1 MRSLSRSILRLCQRS
16 SFSKIGSAM
25 SSLRWLPAL
34 APRDARL
41 IASTSAHPLHP
52 FSRHACTPWSLES
65 KMHTF
70 VPFTC
75 GTSKCIATAKM
86 RNKATTTK
94 CTDTAMRRKIVTSS
108 NPMVV
113 DDVWVPFILPNSSH
127 RDGAIY
133 KNVILKEDWFDID
146 FMNRNETRLEPMML
160 CKPTE
165 ACLLYAENCMHFPQ
179 HMLQFFS
186 LTLAECFSNNGPI
199 QLYGYIA
206 ARDERDRMLNYVL
219 NHSRDD
225 PITVQQGSL
234 IQMTGPK
241 RGIEMYSPV
250 FIEFDLR
257 VKNGGKEE
265 DDLQLIDGAI
275 ACYDQKP
282 WRPIKHR
289 INGKCGTVDISLA
302 YVEHAVEATI
312 EVVVSEVHSGFSLSL
327 SSLVYIV
334 ENYEEIPLFHGT
346 IDQSRGLRRFVVAVT
361 SGTVMKLKF
370 RFGSNS
376 VERCC
381 SFKAKL
387 HGCVRRQIKH
397 ELASITVKVYWST
410 I

>member
-1 MRSLSRSILRLCQRS
+1 MRSLSRSVLRLCQRS
-16 SFSKIGSAM
+16 SVSKIGSAM
-25 SSLRWLPAL
+25 FLMWLPAL
-34 APRDARL
+34 ARRDARL
-41 IASTSAHPLHP
+41 IASTSAHPLYP
-52 FSRHACTPWSLES
+52 LSRLACTPWSLQS
-65 KMHTF
+65 KMHAF

-75 GTSKCIATAKM
+75 GTPKCIATGKM

-94 CTDTAMRRKIVTSS
+94 CTDTAMTSKNVTSS

-133 KNVILKEDWFDID
+133 KNVILKEDWVDID
-146 FMNRNETRLEPMML
+146 FMNRNETRLEPVMFY
-160 CKPTE
+160 KPTE
-165 ACLLYAENCMHFPQ
+165 ECLLYAKNRFYFPQ

-186 LTLAECFSNNGPI
+186 LTLAECSSNNGPI
-199 QLYGYIA
+199 QVYGYIA
-206 ARDERDRMLNYVL
+206 ARDARDRMLNYVL

-241 RGIEMYSPV
+241 RCIQMYSSV

-265 DDLQLIDGAI
+265 DDLQLIDGGI
-275 ACYDQKP
+275 ACYNRRQC
-282 WRPIKHR
+282 RPIKHR

-327 SSLVYIV
+327 SSLVYIM

-370 RFGSNS
+370 RFGSNN
-376 VERCC
+376 VERCY
-381 SFKAKL
+381 SFKAKI
-387 HGCVRRQIKH
+387 HGCVRRQLKH
-397 ELASITVKVYWST
+397 ELASIMLKVYWST

>member
-146 FMNRNETRLEPMML
+146 FMNRNE
-160 CKPTE
+160 K
-165 ACLLYAENCMHFPQ
+165 NCMHFPQ